1 MRYFVRK
8 LIVRTLFANCGSEKN
23 VQAQK
28 IQEAEE
34 RMAQANAK
42 IVEAE
47 RKADIDRQQI
57 PEYASTSQIGEFFN
71 VRTCS
76 KLRLLDEYASF
87 PCFTR

>member
-1 MRYFVRK
+1 M
-8 LIVRTLFANCGSEKN
+8 
-23 VQAQK
+23 QAQK

-76 KLRLLDEYASF
+76 KVRLLHEYASF
-87 PCFTR
+87 PCFTRYFDAIAPELRGTGG

>member
-8 LIVRTLFANCGSEKN
+8 LIVRTLFANCGSEEN

-76 KLRLLDEYASF
+76 KVRLLDEYASF